1 MCWCYQAAGP
11 DVVKEVL
18 SSAVKVQSVMLGGL
32 EKTELEKV
40 WSGGREAASSPALG
54 LSPSHTAPS
63 NITIFVL
70 VMELEHN

>member
-40 WSGGREAASSPALG
+40 
-54 LSPSHTAPS
+54 
-63 NITIFVL
+63 
-70 VMELEHN
+70 